1 MNFKRFLLFLVAPLA
16 MVMSSCEP
24 DAPVYTTPAISITD
38 ASGAAVTALNFAAEG
53 GDQTITITATR
64 GWSISKTSTWFAIS
78 PSSATNESMEEKTTE
93 VKITAAPNDGE
104 ARTETI
110 KVVMDKTEKSIVV
123 SQAGE
128 GQVALGAQIFG
139 DNFDN
144 GTAQDNSGWPALD
157 GFVNPVGDA
166 AEGVTYTVA
175 NVQARSNS
183 PSNNSHSGYKDE
195 ASGNNNAFFRT
206 NGVLTINN
214 INLSAQTS
222 KAYTLTFGCY
232 RSVYEDADN
241 SFKSSEFHV
250 LLSADGEKW
259 TEVAY
264 TRPADE
270 VSNYGTWNK
279 ATATFSLKEKPETLS
294 IRFVSDLASSH
305 RLDDVK
311 FFVGGGGAEVDLANG
326 TTSGGN
332 TGGSEGG
339 TEVDPN
345 AQTISVADFIAAAD
359 TATTY
364 QLTGVIS
371 GSINTQYGNFDLVDE
386 SGSIYIYGLVDTT
399 GANVNWTTKG
409 LNAGD
414 TITVQGKYYLY
425 TGKDGNTKHEIVDA
439 LYVSHVD
446 GEGGEEPEQPDQPV
460 VDGDFGSDAAFV
472 CSADNSTNAAYT
484 LGESKVNGASAT
496 GFKLGKS
503 KQHGKFA
510 SQAIG
515 VSGDKYLN
523 FYAVSWGAGGDQTI
537 YFRVNGGEVK
547 SQAIKANAGA
557 NNNPPFTITVTDADH
572 YSVLLSGLSATDTI
586 EFSTN
591 EAFDCKNTDPD
602 YATRAIFFGVKLTD
616 EPLAGNE
623 GGETPEPED
632 PENPEDPETPV
643 IPEFPSG
650 EEVTATI
657 TFDNTAKRTEFT
669 TSVQV
674 WQENGITVTN
684 NKSASTTN
692 IADYSDP
699 VRFYK
704 NSEVVIAAPATIT
717 KLVIESPADGSSE
730 NQKYLTFLQNSLN
743 GTVSVDG
750 TTVTVVPATV
760 SNTYTFSATAGQ
772 VRFYSVAVTY
782 ISNGSE
788 GGETPENPE
797 GGEPTDPENP
807 EGGEPTDPENPEGG
821 EPTDPENPEGGE
833 PTDPENPE
841 GGETP
846 EEPETPVEPETPAVT
861 TLTVQEFLN
870 AAEDASVWYQLTGVV
885 KNIVNTIYG
894 NFDLVDETGS
904 VYVYGL
910 TATQVSSND
919 KSFSTL
925 GLVDG
930 DTVTLMG
937 VRAAHNGTAQ
947 VGGPAY
953 YVSHIVNTTPRIVG
967 VSPTTISFVADGG
980 EKTVTV
986 NTLGEGGVLAAT
998 TAAEW
1003 LTVSAA
1009 DGVVTIVA
1017 AANEGEAREA
1027 EVTVTFGEDTATVAV
1042 AQFAKP
1048 AEGEAAV
1055 GGKADFETEATNTS
1069 YAGGTTD
1076 AGWVYANCAVL
1087 NGGNSDNNPT
1097 FKMFGAESVHAF
1109 CMNGKTTAVGKITSP
1124 ALATGCGVLSFNYG
1138 LPYGDN
1144 KIKFQVEIKQGGEV
1158 VDSFVVE
1165 KSTAT
1170 KFEVYA
1176 HEEVINVA
1184 GEFQIVFTNL
1194 SPSNSTSNKDR
1205 AAIWNVEWTGYT
1217 E

>member
-294 IRFVSDLASSH
+294 IRFVSDLTSSH
-305 RLDDVK
+305 RMDDVK
-311 FFVGGGGAEVDLANG
+311 FFVGGGGVEVDLANG

-386 SGSIYIYGLVDTT
+386 TGSIYIYGLVDTT

-425 TGKDGNTKHEIVDA
+425 TGKDGSTKHEIVDA

-446 GEGGEEPEQPDQPV
+446 GEGGETPEPEQPDV
-460 VDGDFGSDAAFV
+460 VLPDGTIAWTFGSNIQTWGDDTHATYGAGTAATVGNIKFGYYKNTNTNDWSTTLQPDHV
-472 CSADNSTNAAYT
+472 RVFKGAALSVSTLDGTKIKSIVFECMYADKCFNLNVADGSTAVADT
-484 LGESKVNGASAT
+484 EALTIAWTSEE
-496 GFKLGKS
+496 
-503 KQHGKFA
+503 
-510 SQAIG
+510 G
-515 VSGDKYLN
+515 VSTFD
-523 FYAVSWGAGGDQTI
+523 AVASLGQVRLKKMYVVLEGA
-537 YFRVNGGEVK
+537 
-547 SQAIKANAGA
+547 
-557 NNNPPFTITVTDADH
+557 
-572 YSVLLSGLSATDTI
+572 
-586 EFSTN
+586 
-591 EAFDCKNTDPD
+591 
-602 YATRAIFFGVKLTD
+602 
-616 EPLAGNE
+616 E

-632 PENPEDPETPV
+632 PETPEDPEPETPV
-643 IPEFPSG
+643 EPETPSG
-650 EEVTATI
+650 DVVTATI
-657 TFDNTAKRTEFT
+657 TFDNTAKRTEYT

-684 NKSASTTN
+684 NKASSTTN
-692 IADYSDP
+692 IGDYSNP
-699 VRFYK
+699 ARFYK
-704 NSEVVIAAPATIT
+704 SSEVIIAAPATIT
-717 KLVIESPADGSSE
+717 KLVIESPADGSAD

-743 GTVSVDG
+743 GNVSVNG
-750 TTVTVVPATV
+750 TTVTVVPETQ

-772 VRFYSVAVTY
+772 VRFYSVAVSY
-782 ISNGSE
+782 VGGGSE

-797 GGEPTDPENP
+797 PENP
-807 EGGEPTDPENPEGG
+807 EPENPE
-821 EPTDPENPEGGE
+821 PENPE
-833 PTDPENPE
+833 PENPE
-841 GGETP
+841 P
-846 EEPETPVEPETPAVT
+846 EEPETPAVT
-861 TLTVQEFLN
+861 TLTVAEFLK
-870 AAEDASVWYQLTGVV
+870 ADEDAAVWYQLTGVV
-885 KNIVNTIYG
+885 KNIKDTTYG

-904 VYVYGL
+904 IYVYGL
-910 TATQVSSND
+910 TATKVEKND

-937 VRAAHNGTAQ
+937 VRAAYNGTAQ

-953 YVSHIVNTTPRIVG
+953 YVSHIVNTTPRIV
-967 VSPTTISFVADGG
+967 SLNANSLTFTADAA
-980 EKTVTV
+980 EKTIKVT
-986 NTLGEGGVLAAT
+986 TAGEGGVLAAT

-1009 DGVVTIVA
+1009 NGVVTVVA

-1027 EVTVTFGEDTATVAV
+1027 EVTVTFGESTATVIVSQGAPV
-1042 AQFAKP
+1042 
-1048 AEGEAAV
+1048 AEGEEVTDTINNAFTGV
-1055 GGKADFETEATNTS
+1055 SGTTYTNWSGKAGVSGAVYAGQSAGDAGTVQLRSKNNNSGVVTTTSGGVVTKMVIKWNTTKTTNTS
-1069 YAGGTTD
+1069 RTVDIYGSHTAFSAATD
-1076 AGWVYANCAVL
+1076 MYNNAKADAVKIASAKL
-1087 NGGNSDNNPT
+1087 ADATNGVS
-1097 FKMFGAESVHAF
+1097 
-1109 CMNGKTTAVGKITSP
+1109 
-1124 ALATGCGVLSFNYG
+1124 
-1138 LPYGDN
+1138 
-1144 KIKFQVEIKQGGEV
+1144 
-1158 VDSFVVE
+1158 
-1165 KSTAT
+1165 
-1170 KFEVYA
+1170 
-1176 HEEVINVA
+1176 EVILDGA
-1184 GEFQIVFTNL
+1184 YEFIGFR
-1194 SPSNSTSNKDR
+1194 SNDSAVYLDSIEITWAK
-1205 AAIWNVEWTGYT
+1205 
-1217 E
+1217 

>member
-64 GWSISKTSTWFAIS
+64 GWSISKTSTWFAIT

-311 FFVGGGGAEVDLANG
+311 FFVGGGGVEVDLANG

-332 TGGSEGG
+332 TGGGEGG
-339 TEVDPN
+339 TTTEAPTNLIEATIAEFN
-345 AQTISVADFIAAAD
+345 AASVSED
-359 TATTY
+359 TWY
-364 QLTGVIS
+364 KLTGEI
-371 GSINTQYGNFDLVDE
+371 INIAKADYGNFTIKDATGEV
-386 SGSIYIYGLVDTT
+386 YIYGMTNGWVGKNDKSFS
-399 GANVNWTTKG
+399 AIG
-409 LNAGD
+409 LKVGD
-414 TITVQGKYYLY
+414 TVTLGTLRGEYNGQIQGGGNKVPAYY
-425 TGKDGNTKHEIVDA
+425 I
-439 LYVSHVD
+439 SHVA
-446 GEGGEEPEQPDQPV
+446 GEGGEEPEQPEQPV

-557 NNNPPFTITVTDADH
+557 NNNPPFTITVTNADH

-623 GGETPEPED
+623 GGETPENPE

-643 IPEFPSG
+643 IPEFPTG

-657 TFDNTAKRTEFT
+657 TFDNTAKRTEHT

-684 NKSASTTN
+684 NKSASTTD
-692 IADYSDP
+692 IADYSNP

-717 KLVIESPADGSSE
+717 KLVIESPADGTND

-750 TTVTVVPATV
+750 TTITVVPATV
-760 SNTYTFSATAGQ
+760 SDTYTFSATAGQ

-797 GGEPTDPENP
+797 PENP
-807 EGGEPTDPENPEGG
+807 EPENPE
-821 EPTDPENPEGGE
+821 PENPE
-833 PTDPENPE
+833 PENPE
-841 GGETP
+841 P
-846 EEPETPVEPETPAVT
+846 EEPETPAVT

-885 KNIVNTIYG
+885 KNIVNTTYG

-904 VYVYGL
+904 IYVYGL

-937 VRAAHNGTAQ
+937 VRSSHNGTAQ

-953 YVSHIVNTTPRIVG
+953 YVSHVVNTTPRIVG
-967 VSPTTISFVADGG
+967 VSPVTISFVAEGG

-998 TAAEW
+998 TDAEW

-1009 DGVVTIVA
+1009 NGVVTVVA
-1017 AANEGEAREA
+1017 AANEGEARTA

-1042 AQFAKP
+1042 AQGAYVP
-1048 AEGEAAV
+1048 AGSEITLGESYSYTFEKTTFSANGTVALGNLSWTLAGDGGYWGYDSQNGKGQQFGSSKAAYKSMTLTTEDYV
-1055 GGKADFETEATNTS
+1055 GGVQTIKIKTSGASDIKGTLVVTVGGVQIGNEITLTKTATEYTLEAE
-1069 YAGGTTD
+1069 
-1076 AGWVYANCAVL
+1076 AVL
-1087 NGGNSDNNPT
+1087 SGAIVLTYTQTSSKAIYINSI
-1097 FKMFGAESVHAF
+1097 A
-1109 CMNGKTTAVGKITSP
+1109 
-1124 ALATGCGVLSFNYG
+1124 
-1138 LPYGDN
+1138 
-1144 KIKFQVEIKQGGEV
+1144 
-1158 VDSFVVE
+1158 
-1165 KSTAT
+1165 
-1170 KFEVYA
+1170 
-1176 HEEVINVA
+1176 IN
-1184 GEFQIVFTNL
+1184 
-1194 SPSNSTSNKDR
+1194 
-1205 AAIWNVEWTGYT
+1205 
-1217 E
+1217 

>member
-64 GWSISKTSTWFAIS
+64 GWSISKTSTWFAIT

-305 RLDDVK
+305 RMDDVK

-332 TGGSEGG
+332 TGGNEGG

-345 AQTISVADFIAAAD
+345 AQTISVADFIAKAD

-364 QLTGVIS
+364 QLTGTIV
-371 GSINTQYGNFDLVDE
+371 GPVNTTFGNFDLEDE
-386 SGSIYIYGLVDTT
+386 SGKIYVYGLIDGST
-399 GANVNWTTKG
+399 GTNLDWAAKG
-409 LNAGD
+409 LSEGD
-414 TITVQGKYYLY
+414 IITVQGKYYFY
-425 TGKDGNTKHEIVDA
+425 KEGSKHEIVDA
-439 LYVSHVD
+439 LYISHTTNSTPRITSISPEEMSFSA
-446 GEGGEEPEQPDQPV
+446 EGG
-460 VDGDFGSDAAFV
+460 
-472 CSADNSTNAAYT
+472 
-484 LGESKVNGASAT
+484 SKVAT
-496 GFKLGKS
+496 
-503 KQHGKFA
+503 
-510 SQAIG
+510 
-515 VSGDKYLN
+515 VN
-523 FYAVSWGAGGDQTI
+523 TAG
-537 YFRVNGGEVK
+537 NGGTLAATTEAGWLTVSVANGEV
-547 SQAIKANAGA
+547 SVVAEANAGEA
-557 NNNPPFTITVTDADH
+557 REAEVTVTYGESTATVTVKQAAPIVAG
-572 YSVLLSGLSATDTI
+572 SV
-586 EFSTN
+586 
-591 EAFDCKNTDPD
+591 
-602 YATRAIFFGVKLTD
+602 
-616 EPLAGNE
+616 
-623 GGETPEPED
+623 
-632 PENPEDPETPV
+632 
-643 IPEFPSG
+643 
-650 EEVTATI
+650 VTATI
-657 TFDNTAKRTEFT
+657 TFDDTAKR
-669 TSVQV
+669 SVYTDDQQV
-674 WQENGITVTN
+674 WEENGITVTN
-684 NKSASTTN
+684 DKAASTTK
-692 IADYSDP
+692 IGDYAKP
-699 VRFYK
+699 ARFYK
-704 NSEVVIAAPATIT
+704 SSNVTVSVAGTIS
-717 KLVIESPADGSSE
+717 KLVFHINSSDS
-730 NQKYLTFLQNSLN
+730 KYLTAMTDSVE
-743 GTVSVDG
+743 GETVDG
-750 TTVTVVPATV
+750 NAVTIVLDGTSSSYSFTTANQVRVDSIDV
-760 SNTYTFSATAGQ
+760 TYTAGEQ
-772 VRFYSVAVTY
+772 GGD
-782 ISNGSE
+782 N
-788 GGETPENPE
+788 GETPENPE
-797 GGEPTDPENP
+797 PENP
-807 EGGEPTDPENPEGG
+807 EPENPE
-821 EPTDPENPEGGE
+821 PE
-833 PTDPENPE
+833 D
-841 GGETP
+841 
-846 EEPETPVEPETPAVT
+846 PETPAVT
-861 TLTVQEFLN
+861 TLTVAEFLK
-870 AAEDASVWYQLTGVV
+870 ADEDAAVWYQLTGVV
-885 KNIVNTIYG
+885 KNIKDTTYG

-904 VYVYGL
+904 IYVYGL
-910 TATQVSSND
+910 TATKVEKND

-937 VRAAHNGTAQ
+937 VRAAYNGTAQ

-1009 DGVVTIVA
+1009 NGVVTVVA

-1042 AQFAKP
+1042 AQGAYVP
-1048 AEGEAAV
+1048 AGSEITLGESYSYTFEKTTFSANGTVALGNLSWTLAGDGGYWGYDSQNGKGQQFGSSKAAYKSMTLTTEDYIGGVQTIKIKTSGASDIKGTLVVTV
-1055 GGKADFETEATNTS
+1055 GGVQIGNEITLTKTATEYTLEAE
-1069 YAGGTTD
+1069 
-1076 AGWVYANCAVL
+1076 AVL
-1087 NGGNSDNNPT
+1087 SGAIVLTYTQTSSKAIYINSI
-1097 FKMFGAESVHAF
+1097 A
-1109 CMNGKTTAVGKITSP
+1109 
-1124 ALATGCGVLSFNYG
+1124 
-1138 LPYGDN
+1138 
-1144 KIKFQVEIKQGGEV
+1144 
-1158 VDSFVVE
+1158 
-1165 KSTAT
+1165 
-1170 KFEVYA
+1170 
-1176 HEEVINVA
+1176 IN
-1184 GEFQIVFTNL
+1184 
-1194 SPSNSTSNKDR
+1194 
-1205 AAIWNVEWTGYT
+1205 
-1217 E
+1217 

>member
-24 DAPVYTTPAISITD
+24 DTPVYTTPAITIAD
-38 ASGAAVTALNFAAEG
+38 ANGAAVTALNFNAEG
-53 GDQTITITATR
+53 GEQSFTITATR
-64 GWSISKTSTWFAIS
+64 GWSISKTGDWFAIS

-93 VKITAAPNDGE
+93 VKITVAPNDGG

-110 KVVMDKTEKSIVV
+110 KVVMEKTEKNIVV

-128 GQVALGAQIFG
+128 GQTALGAEIFG

-157 GFVNPVGDA
+157 GFVNPTGAA

-222 KAYTLTFGCY
+222 KDYTLTFGCY

-279 ATATFSLKEKPETLS
+279 ATATFSLKEKPATLS
-294 IRFVSDLASSH
+294 VRFVSDLASAH

-311 FFVGGGGAEVDLANG
+311 FFVGGGGEEIDLANG

-332 TGGSEGG
+332 TGGGN

-345 AQTISVADFIAAAD
+345 AQAISVADFIAAAD

-371 GSINTQYGNFDLVDE
+371 GSINTTYGNFDLVDE
-386 SGSIYIYGLVDTT
+386 TGSIYIYGLVDTT

-446 GEGGEEPEQPDQPV
+446 GEGGETPEPEQPEVELPEGTIVWTMGTNNQNWADDTHATYGAGTAATVDNIKFGFYKNTNTNDWSSTLNVDHVRVFKNAALSISTLDGSKIKSV
-460 VDGDFGSDAAFV
+460 VFDCMYADKCFNLSVADGSTAV
-472 CSADNSTNAAYT
+472 ADTNALT
-484 LGESKVNGASAT
+484 VTWTSEE
-496 GFKLGKS
+496 
-503 KQHGKFA
+503 
-510 SQAIG
+510 G
-515 VSGDKYLN
+515 VSTFDAVAAAGQLRIKKMYL
-523 FYAVSWGAGGDQTI
+523 VL
-537 YFRVNGGEVK
+537 
-547 SQAIKANAGA
+547 AGA
-557 NNNPPFTITVTDADH
+557 
-572 YSVLLSGLSATDTI
+572 
-586 EFSTN
+586 
-591 EAFDCKNTDPD
+591 
-602 YATRAIFFGVKLTD
+602 
-616 EPLAGNE
+616 E
-623 GGETPEPED
+623 GGET
-632 PENPEDPETPV
+632 
-643 IPEFPSG
+643 
-650 EEVTATI
+650 
-657 TFDNTAKRTEFT
+657 
-669 TSVQV
+669 
-674 WQENGITVTN
+674 
-684 NKSASTTN
+684 
-692 IADYSDP
+692 
-699 VRFYK
+699 
-704 NSEVVIAAPATIT
+704 
-717 KLVIESPADGSSE
+717 
-730 NQKYLTFLQNSLN
+730 
-743 GTVSVDG
+743 
-750 TTVTVVPATV
+750 
-760 SNTYTFSATAGQ
+760 
-772 VRFYSVAVTY
+772 
-782 ISNGSE
+782 
-788 GGETPENPE
+788 
-797 GGEPTDPENP
+797 PENP

-870 AAEDASVWYQLTGVV
+870 ADEDASVWYQLTGVV
-885 KNIVNTIYG
+885 KNIVNTSFG

-937 VRAAHNGTAQ
+937 VRSSYNGTAQ

-953 YVSHIVNTTPRIVG
+953 YVSHVVNTTPRIVG
-967 VSPTTISFVADGG
+967 VSPATISFVADGG

-1003 LTVSAA
+1003 LTVNAA

-1027 EVTVTFGEDTATVAV
+1027 EVTVTFGEDTATVSV

-1055 GGKADFETEATNTS
+1055 GGKADFETEATNTAYGS
-1069 YAGGTTD
+1069 GSTD
-1076 AGWVYANCAVL
+1076 AGWAYANCAVL
-1087 NGGNSDNNPT
+1087 KGGTSDNSPT

-1138 LPYGDN
+1138 IPFGDN

-1176 HEEVINVA
+1176 HEEVINVV

-1205 AAIWNVEWTGYT
+1205 TAIWNVEWTGYT